1 MYLSA
6 NDKNKKRYT
15 AYIKI
20 IDNEMNGIDSS
31 KLLKQMFT
39 IYNINEIL
47 KGRYDLL
54 YRDCSSNE
62 NYQKE
67 EFEEVEEVNQDNIS
81 KMYSCIGKKSKKK
94 F

>member
-47 KGRYDLL
+47 YIC
-54 YRDCSSNE
+54 YC
-62 NYQKE
+62 
-67 EFEEVEEVNQDNIS
+67 
-81 KMYSCIGKKSKKK
+81 
-94 F
+94 